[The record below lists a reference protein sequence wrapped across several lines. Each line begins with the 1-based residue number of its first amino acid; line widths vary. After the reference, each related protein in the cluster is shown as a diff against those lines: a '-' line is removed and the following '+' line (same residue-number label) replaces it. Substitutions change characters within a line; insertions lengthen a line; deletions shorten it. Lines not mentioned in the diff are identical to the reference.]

1 MADNPLF
8 DAATFAQ
15 VGEAAGRAYAA
26 FYQAFIDGFAD
37 QMAAGPDIFQA
48 GPEDAEP
55 CPHCWCNT
63 CDNLEDCPVYGPV
76 VDAGEIK
83 PPPCVACDSP
93 ELNGGALV
101 PRNKPPRCGSY
112 RARRV

>member
-26 FYQAFIDGFAD
+26 FYQAFIDGYTD
-37 QMAAGPDIFQA
+37 QMAAGPDVTQA
-48 GPEDAEP
+48 GPEGAEP

-63 CDNLEDCPVYGPV
+63 CDNLEDCKIYAVSSG
-76 VDAGEIK
+76 IT
-83 PPPCVACDSP
+83 PPPCAACDTP
-93 ELNGGALV
+93 KLNGGALM
-101 PRNKPPRCGSY
+101 PTDKPPRCGSY